1 MCGIIGTT
9 GAPDTC
15 ALLVA
20 GLELLEYR
28 GYDSAG
34 VAICD
39 RATGG
44 LWRARAAEHAG
55 SIGRLRTLLEDAPR
69 DPGAS
74 IGHTRWATH
83 GRPTEE
89 NAHPHLDCTGRIA
102 LVHNGIIGNYRS
114 LAAGLDARG
123 HKRSSQTDTEV
134 LVHLVEEEVASGA
147 DLAQAVRRCLAV
159 VRGDFAIAVVRAE
172 EPDVIVAA
180 RRTSPLIVG
189 ITASAGIVASDVAA
203 ALATTRELYALRED
217 EVATVRPGGLEV
229 VDLAGR
235 PVEPRRIEVS
245 WSVQRAM
252 KGGYPDFMSKEIHEQ
267 PQAVRDTLLGRL
279 DGSGGTELD
288 ELEIGE
294 RELAG
299 IERVQ
304 FLACGSSFHAALAA
318 RQAVEHW
325 ARVAA
330 DAEVAS
336 EFRYREPVL
345 THRTLA
351 VAVSQSGETVDTL
364 HAMREAR
371 RAGARVVAVTNVVDS
386 VMAREADGV
395 LYTRAGPEIGVAS
408 TKSHIAQLA
417 LLQAL
422 ALHLGRVRGS
432 LPAGELERASAAM
445 SSLHLAV
452 ADAVG
457 RGAQYCRVA
466 ERFADV
472 EDFYFL
478 GRRAGLPV
486 ALEGALKLK
495 ELAYVR
501 AEAYPAG
508 EMKHGPISLIEPGVV
523 VVVVATRT
531 ALWEKVM
538 ANVEEMRAR
547 GATVVAVADDGDEET
562 AELVDA
568 VLAVPH
574 VEEVCSPVVNV
585 VPLQFLAYTL
595 ARARGN
601 DVDRPRNLA
610 KVVTVE

>member
-1 MCGIIGTT
+1 MCGIIGVT
-9 GAPDTC
+9 GAPDAC
-15 ALLVA
+15 ELLVA

-34 VAICD
+34 IVVCD
-39 RATGG
+39 RGAGA

-55 SIGRLRTLLEDAPR
+55 SIERLRARIDDAPH

-74 IGHTRWATH
+74 LGHTRWATH
-83 GRPTEE
+83 GPPTEV
-89 NAHPHLDCTGRIA
+89 NAHPHLDCSGRVA
-102 LVHNGIIGNYRS
+102 LVHNGIIENYRE
-114 LAAGLDARG
+114 LATSLDASG
-123 HKRSSQTDTEV
+123 HKRTSQTDSEV
-134 LVHLVEEEVASGA
+134 LVHLVEDELVAGA
-147 DLAQAVRRCLAV
+147 TLVEAVRRCLAV
-159 VRGDFAIAVVRAE
+159 VRGDFAVAVVRAE

-189 ITASAGIVASDVAA
+189 VTADVGIVASDVAA
-203 ALATTRELYALRED
+203 ALATTRALYALGED
-217 EVATVRPGGLEV
+217 EVAEVRPGVIAV
-229 VDLAGR
+229 VDLEGR
-235 PVEPRRIEVS
+235 TVEPRPIEVS

-267 PQAVRDTLLGRL
+267 PQAVRDTLLGRV
-279 DGSGGTELD
+279 DASGRTEIEELELPAD
-288 ELEIGE
+288 ELASV
-294 RELAG
+294 R
-299 IERVQ
+299 RVQ

-318 RQAVEHW
+318 RQAVEAW
-325 ARVAA
+325 ARIGS

-336 EFRYREPVL
+336 EFRYRRPVL
-345 THRTLA
+345 DRETLA
-351 VAVSQSGETVDTL
+351 IAISQSGETVDTL

-371 RAGARVVAVTNVVDS
+371 RAGSRVLALTNVVDS

-395 LYTRAGPEIGVAS
+395 MYTRAGPEIGVAS
-408 TKSHIAQLA
+408 TKSHLAQLA
-417 LLQAL
+417 LLQVL

-432 LPAGELERASAAM
+432 IAGDELAAAASAILSLPAAVEDALARAEE
-445 SSLHLAV
+445 
-452 ADAVG
+452 
-457 RGAQYCRVA
+457 YCRVA
-466 ERFADV
+466 TRYADV
-472 EDFYFL
+472 DDFYFL

-531 ALWEKVM
+531 PLWEKVM
-538 ANVEEMRAR
+538 GNVEEMRAR
-547 GATVVAVADDGDEET
+547 GASVIAVADAGDEET
-562 AELVDA
+562 EGLVDA

-574 VEEVCSPVVNV
+574 VDEVCSPVVNV
-585 VPLQFLAYTL
+585 VPLQYLAYTL